1 MVFLDLGMP
10 LLDGYEACQL
20 ILQHYQGLASR
31 VDVQQQKR
39 SMDVQWLLDINKIQT
54 SYQVCKNS
62 TSPKELQQ
70 AQQLLSLFQELY
82 KKVSFR
88 TLDRLD
94 RPFIFAYSA
103 LVDNETISKT
113 KDAGFDGCLET
124 KLGPT
129 ELQQVINDHIDNFAQ
144 KVIDR
149 NLDTMEKKAST
160 AIKKTQIT

>member
-10 LLDGYEACQL
+10 LLDGYEAWQL

-70 AQQLLSLFQELY
+70 AQQLLSLF
-82 KKVSFR
+82 
-88 TLDRLD
+88 
-94 RPFIFAYSA
+94 
-103 LVDNETISKT
+103 
-113 KDAGFDGCLET
+113 
-124 KLGPT
+124 
-129 ELQQVINDHIDNFAQ
+129 
-144 KVIDR
+144 
-149 NLDTMEKKAST
+149 
-160 AIKKTQIT
+160 